1 MFISYNK
8 YWSRYNFIIIPA
20 LLFLSLVLLLKSSF
34 YNNSYANY
42 IIIDFLVTIPFIY
55 FLLIRRRE
63 VSKITVLSVFV
74 LSTFLA
80 SFLLPKSDQR
90 LLDLIKDFII
100 PVVELG
106 IFGFIFYKA
115 RLLFKTFKQNSTSV
129 DFFDTIQMATAEVFP
144 KKIAHFLATE
154 ISVFYYLFFD
164 WKKVV
169 SKENSYSYHKE
180 GTYSGVFLGIILV
193 MLIETFVLHAIIEK
207 WSITVAWILTLLSV
221 YTLLQFLAIFKSL
234 KKRPILLDAE
244 NNRLILKFGFAG
256 YANVSIENIDK
267 IEVSSK
273 DFEDENVKYFS
284 FLGKLCG
291 HNTIIHFK
299 EMVEF
304 ETIYG
309 IKKQAKSLALI
320 LDDRQ
325 AFYNLLSE

>member
-1 MFISYNK
+1 MLTLYK
-8 YWSRYNFIIIPA
+8 HCSRFNFIIIPA
-20 LLFLSLVLLLKSSF
+20 FLLLSLVLLLKSSF

-55 FLLIRRRE
+55 FLLIRTKE
-63 VSKITVLSVFV
+63 VPKITVISVFI

-80 SFLLPKSDQR
+80 SFSLPKSDQD
-90 LLDLIKDFII
+90 LLVLIKDFII

-115 RLLFKTFKQNSTSV
+115 RLLFKTFKQNSKSV
-129 DFFDTIQMATAEVFP
+129 DFFDTIQMATTEVFS

-164 WKKVV
+164 WKKAP

-180 GTYSGVFLGIILV
+180 GTYNGVFLGIILV
-193 MLIETFVLHAIIEK
+193 MLIETFVLHLLLEK
-207 WSITVAWILTLLSV
+207 WSIIIAWILTLLSV
-221 YTLLQFLAIFKSL
+221 YALLQFLALFRSM
-234 KKRPILLDAE
+234 KKRPILLDTE
-244 NNRLILKFGFAG
+244 NDCLILRFGFAG
-256 YANVSIENIDK
+256 YANIPLENIDK
-267 IEVSSK
+267 IELSSK
-273 DFEDENVKYFS
+273 DFEDDNIKYFS

-299 EMVEF
+299 EIVEF

-309 IKKQAKSLALI
+309 IKNKAKYLALI
-320 LDDRQ
+320 LDDKQ
-325 AFYNLLSE
+325 EFFNLISK